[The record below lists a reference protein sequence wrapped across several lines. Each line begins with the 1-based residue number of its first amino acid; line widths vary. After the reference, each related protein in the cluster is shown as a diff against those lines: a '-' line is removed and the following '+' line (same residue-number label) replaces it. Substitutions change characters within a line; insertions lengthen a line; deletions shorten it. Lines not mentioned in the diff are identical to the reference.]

1 MKKRLLNSLILLVS
15 FFCMSANA
23 SNKIDYW
30 QAQNNV
36 PVYFVAKEGIPM
48 VDVAVVFSAG
58 SARDAKQWGLASL
71 TAVMLGEGTA
81 TKNADEIANAF
92 GSIGAEFS
100 ANAGRDFATVHL
112 RTMTEKQYFDPA
124 VSLYSEILSKTRFD
138 SAAVNRVKKQVISG
152 IKFDAQDP
160 ENVAEKAL
168 YQTIYGDQPY
178 GHPVSGTEE
187 TVAALT
193 QADIMR
199 FYQQFYVNGNAKI
212 VIVGDLAKSDAESL
226 ANKIAVSLRGG
237 EQAAPIPVAKQV
249 AENANKAI
257 TLKTAQTAVLI
268 GELGPDYTDPMYFD
282 LLVANSILGGP
293 SLSSLLMKEV
303 RDNNGY
309 TYGVY
314 SDFSR
319 LVGKGLF
326 KINLKV
332 RAEKAQAAKEL
343 TVDVLKQYWQEGP
356 TQHQLDDAKAHLIGA
371 FPIKIASNSAVLAN
385 VELIAAVGLPL
396 DYLEQ
401 YTARINAVTV
411 ASAKKAFQ
419 SAVDTAQLDTVVVG
433 HQ

>member
-1 MKKRLLNSLILLVS
+1 MKKRLLNSLILLVG

-30 QAQNNV
+30 QTQNNV

-58 SARDAKQWGLASL
+58 SARDSKQWGIAAL
-71 TAVMLGEGTA
+71 TAAMLGEGTT
-81 TKNADEIANAF
+81 TKNADDIAQGF
-92 GSIGAEFS
+92 GSIGAQFS

-112 RTMTEKQYFDPA
+112 RTMTEKQYFEPA
-124 VSLYSEILSKTRFD
+124 VSLYAEILSQTRFD
-138 SAAVNRVKKQVISG
+138 SASVNRVKKQVISG
-152 IKFDAQDP
+152 IKLDAQDP
-160 ENVAEKAL
+160 ANVAEKEL
-168 YQTIYGDQPY
+168 YQSIYGDQPY
-178 GHPVSGTEE
+178 AHPVSGTEA

-193 QADIMR
+193 PADITR

-212 VIVGDLAKSDAESL
+212 VIVGDLAKPDAESL
-226 ANKIAVSLRGG
+226 ANKIAVSLRVG
-237 EQAAPIPVAKQV
+237 EQAMPIPVAKQV
-249 AENANKAI
+249 AKNANK
-257 TLKTAQTAVLI
+257 TVVMKTSQSAVLM
-268 GELGPDYTDPMYFD
+268 GELGPDYSDPTYFD

-326 KINLKV
+326 KVDLKV

-343 TVDVLKQYWQEGP
+343 TVEVLKKYWQQGP
-356 TQHQLDDAKAHLIGA
+356 TQQQLDDAKAHLIGG

-385 VELIAAVGLPL
+385 VALIAAVGLPL
-396 DYLEQ
+396 DYLEK
-401 YTARINAVTV
+401 YTTQVNAVTV
-411 ASAKKAFQ
+411 VSAKKAFQ
-419 SAVDTAQLDTVVVG
+419 RAVDTSQLDTVVVG
-433 HQ
+433 NQ

>member
-1 MKKRLLNSLILLVS
+1 MKKRLLNSLILLVG
-15 FFCMSANA
+15 FFCMSASA

-71 TAVMLGEGTA
+71 TAAMLGEATA
-81 TKNADEIANAF
+81 TKNADEIANGF

-100 ANAGRDFATVHL
+100 ADAGRDFATVHL
-112 RTMTEKQYFDPA
+112 RTMTEKPYFDPA
-124 VSLYSEILSKTRFD
+124 VSLYSEILSQTRFD
-138 SAAVNRVKKQVISG
+138 SASVNRVKQQVISG
-152 IKFDAQDP
+152 IKLDAQDP
-160 ENVAEKAL
+160 GNVAEKAL

-187 TVAALT
+187 TVTALT
-193 QADIMR
+193 PADITR

-212 VIVGDLAKSDAESL
+212 VIVGDLAKSDAEAM
-226 ANKIAVSLRGG
+226 ANKIAASLRAG
-237 EQAAPIPVAKQV
+237 EQAPPIPVAKQ
-249 AENANKAI
+249 AEENAEKNI
-257 TLKTAQTAVLI
+257 VLKTSQSAVLI
-268 GELGPDYTDPMYFD
+268 GELGLDYSDPTYFD
-282 LLVANSILGGP
+282 LLVANAILGGP
-293 SLSSLLMKEV
+293 SLSSLLMQEV

-326 KINLKV
+326 TVDLKV

-343 TVDVLKQYWQEGP
+343 TVEVLKKYWAQGP
-356 TQHQLDDAKAHLIGA
+356 TQQQLDEAKAHLVGG

-385 VELIAAVGLPL
+385 VALIAAVGLPL

-401 YTARINAVTV
+401 YTARINAVTL

-419 SAVDTAQLDTVVVG
+419 RAVDTSQLDTVVVG